1 MLIVAIAWIYV
12 VGLMALTE
20 PSIVAGIVTFL
31 FYCVLPLSTLLYIAG
46 SGRRKARRRA
56 EEAAAREARLAP
68 ADAADAADAINA
80 INAIDAAGTPDAAD
94 AAGTVKPAAPGHAAR
109 GED

>member
-31 FYCVLPLSTLLYIAG
+31 FYCVLPLSTLMYIAG

-56 EEAAAREARLAP
+56 EEAAAREARAMRGAAVHANAN
-68 ADAADAADAINA
+68 ADADA
-80 INAIDAAGTPDAAD
+80 GKTS
-94 AAGTVKPAAPGHAAR
+94 APGRAAR
-109 GED
+109 SED

>member
-31 FYCVLPLSTLLYIAG
+31 FYCVLPLSTLMYIAG
-46 SGRRKARRRA
+46 SGGRKARRRA
-56 EEAAAREARLAP
+56 EEAAAREASAMR
-68 ADAADAADAINA
+68 DAARDGD
-80 INAIDAAGTPDAAD
+80 
-94 AAGTVKPAAPGHAAR
+94 
-109 GED
+109 

>member
-20 PSIVAGIVTFL
+20 TSIVAGIVTFL
-31 FYCVLPLSTLLYIAG
+31 FYCVLPLGTLMYIAG
-46 SGRRKARRRA
+46 TGKRKARRRA
-56 EEAAAREARLAP
+56 AELATQEARNQARQAAA
-68 ADAADAADAINA
+68 
-80 INAIDAAGTPDAAD
+80 
-94 AAGTVKPAAPGHAAR
+94 K

>member
-31 FYCVLPLSTLLYIAG
+31 FYCVLPLSTLMYIAG

-56 EEAAAREARLAP
+56 EEAAAREARAMRGAAVDAN
-68 ADAADAADAINA
+68 ADA
-80 INAIDAAGTPDAAD
+80 GKTS
-94 AAGTVKPAAPGHAAR
+94 APGRAAR
-109 GED
+109 SED

>member
-20 PSIVAGIVTFL
+20 PTVVAGIVTFL
-31 FYCVLPLSTLLYIAG
+31 FYCVLPLGTLMYIAG

-56 EEAAAREARLAP
+56 EQRAAMEARAESAAAAAAS
-68 ADAADAADAINA
+68 AD
-80 INAIDAAGTPDAAD
+80 G
-94 AAGTVKPAAPGHAAR
+94 K
-109 GED
+109 GEG

>member
-20 PSIVAGIVTFL
+20 PSIIAGIVTFL

-56 EEAAAREARLAP
+56 EEAAATEARMAS
-68 ADAADAADAINA
+68 ADAADAADVIDGTNA
-80 INAIDAAGTPDAAD
+80 AATADTAD
-94 AAGTVKPAAPGHAAR
+94 AAGTGKPAAPGHAAR

>member
-20 PSIVAGIVTFL
+20 PTVVAGIVTFL
-31 FYCVLPLSTLLYIAG
+31 FYCVLPLGTLMYIAG
-46 SGRRKARRRA
+46 TGKRKARRRA
-56 EEAAAREARLAP
+56 EEQAARDARA
-68 ADAADAADAINA
+68 ASDAGAA
-80 INAIDAAGTPDAAD
+80 
-94 AAGTVKPAAPGHAAR
+94 KPAEAR

>member
-20 PSIVAGIVTFL
+20 PSVVAGIVTFL
-31 FYCVLPLSTLLYIAG
+31 FYCVLPLSTLIYIAG

-56 EEAAAREARLAP
+56 EQEQAQAMKQT
-68 ADAADAADAINA
+68 AADQ
-80 INAIDAAGTPDAAD
+80 
-94 AAGTVKPAAPGHAAR
+94 
-109 GED
+109 

>member
-1 MLIVAIAWIYV
+1 MLIVAIAWVYV

-31 FYCVLPLSTLLYIAG
+31 FYCVLPLGTLVYIAG
-46 SGRRKARRRA
+46 SGKRKARRRA
-56 EEAAAREARLAP
+56 AEQAAREARQAE
-68 ADAADAADAINA
+68 A
-80 INAIDAAGTPDAAD
+80 
-94 AAGTVKPAAPGHAAR
+94 K

>member
-20 PSIVAGIVTFL
+20 PTVVAGIVTFL
-31 FYCVLPLSTLLYIAG
+31 FYCVLPLGTLMYIAG

-56 EEAAAREARLAP
+56 EEQAASDAR
-68 ADAADAADAINA
+68 
-80 INAIDAAGTPDAAD
+80 AAGQ
-94 AAGTVKPAAPGHAAR
+94 AGA
-109 GED
+109 ED

>member
-20 PSIVAGIVTFL
+20 PTVVAGIVTFL
-31 FYCVLPLSTLLYIAG
+31 FYCVLPLSTLVYIGG
-46 SGRRKARRRA
+46 SGKRKARRRA
-56 EEAAAREARLAP
+56 AELAAHEARKAAAE
-68 ADAADAADAINA
+68 
-80 INAIDAAGTPDAAD
+80 
-94 AAGTVKPAAPGHAAR
+94 

>member
-20 PSIVAGIVTFL
+20 PTVVAGIVTFL
-31 FYCVLPLSTLLYIAG
+31 FYCVLPLGTLMYIAG

-56 EEAAAREARLAP
+56 EEQAARDARAAKD
-68 ADAADAADAINA
+68 ADMTASDG
-80 INAIDAAGTPDAAD
+80 AG
-94 AAGTVKPAAPGHAAR
+94 AGAKS
-109 GED
+109 ED